1 MNRILLWR
9 GEENQQP
16 YITFHK
22 ALPILYRDQKRA
34 YSSWAKQKLLLPGG
48 TLVIFIQIDL
58 VCTAEP
64 PRCLLFSYSLTW
76 STMVKALLSA
86 SSAGQELQNP
96 ALSFLPVQLSSSKTS
111 VLPSFPCHR
120 SPGRGALGSFHGLK
134 TVPNH
139 RVRFTMGSP
148 PSSATVSHGARM
160 HF

>member
-1 MNRILLWR
+1 M
-9 GEENQQP
+9 
-16 YITFHK
+16 
-22 ALPILYRDQKRA
+22 
-34 YSSWAKQKLLLPGG
+34 
-48 TLVIFIQIDL
+48 IFIQIDL

-76 STMVKALLSA
+76 STLVKALLSA
-86 SSAGQELQNP
+86 NSAGQELQNP

-148 PSSATVSHGARM
+148 PPPPPWSHMEHGCIFSIRLETRRREFEEASWVPPSLSSACLFPWA
-160 HF
+160 